1 MSCLFSRFADYFV
14 AAMIILA
21 YAGNKVEGMALAK
34 VSALVMVGL
43 IIPFVITDSTQY
55 VFSFL
60 PSFWIAKFL
69 ISNNYWFILPAIFL
83 SGGLICIL
91 YNRYSTKI

>member
-1 MSCLFSRFADYFV
+1 MATILSVV

-21 YAGNKVEGMALAK
+21 YAGNKVEGMALVK

-55 VFSFL
+55 IFSFL
-60 PSFWIAKFL
+60 PSFWIATYFT
-69 ISNNYWFILPAIFL
+69 
-83 SGGLICIL
+83 GLTICMAASHKQIIKRL
-91 YNRYSTKI
+91 AESTLN

>member
-1 MSCLFSRFADYFV
+1 
-14 AAMIILA
+14 MIILA

-55 VFSFL
+55 VFFISPFFL
-60 PSFWIAKFL
+60 DSQVSDKQQL
-69 ISNNYWFILPAIFL
+69 LV
-83 SGGLICIL
+83 
-91 YNRYSTKI
+91 YSTSYLSFRGTSLPYYIIGIAQKYSFSQNC

>member
-1 MSCLFSRFADYFV
+1 
-14 AAMIILA
+14 MIILA

-69 ISNNYWFILPAIFL
+69 ISNNYWFILPTTFL
-83 SGGLICIL
+83 SGGLIYIL